1 MNYLEGLRRLTV
13 IISVAVAILTIAFFL
28 VVDNSARQE
37 YSRLMNT
44 VKEIRLQ
51 KEQLLANGT
60 DFIKNYV
67 DGLKKESFQD
77 LKIITVKDAERN
89 SEFTILWHQNGL
101 PQEDDIDSLIK
112 NSFYLEGT
120 AHEKETARKLLGYL
134 AGLNDLKA
142 IDSQLSRT
150 KAKMYFVPVIY
161 GAGSFVLVWL
171 IFYCIRYVALG
182 FKKEKA

>member
-13 IISVAVAILTIAFFL
+13 IISLLAAILTIFL
-28 VVDNSARQE
+28 ALEANSARQE
-37 YSRLMNT
+37 YSRLTKT

-51 KEQLLANGT
+51 KEQLSANGT

-67 DGLKKESFQD
+67 AGLKKESFQD
-77 LKIITVKDAERN
+77 LKIMRVKD
-89 SEFTILWHQNGL
+89 SEKNEEYTILWHQNGL
-101 PQEDDIDSLIK
+101 PQEDEIDSLIK

-150 KAKMYFVPVIY
+150 KAKMYFLPVLY

-171 IFYCIRYVALG
+171 IFYGIRYVALG
-182 FKKEKA
+182 FKKEKT